1 MNTYRYTPEKIVEE
15 KLIFSIP
22 LYQRLFSWG
31 EEQVKGLLYDLKN
44 HFDPDLDNGTPYYLG
59 MLSCIKS
66 GNHYDLIDGQQRFTV
81 MILLAIVLRNYYEK
95 WNGFLDG
102 GKRLRFMSRTK
113 DNEYLTAVIN
123 RQVEILDP
131 NRKMED
137 GKKIIFD
144 FMASQFSSDD
154 MRESFAKSA
163 YTRMSFFFSE
173 LPLSYASN
181 PASLNKYFEAMNA
194 GGKGLEQ
201 HEILKV
207 KLMQGEENKVHL
219 TQIWNAVCDLNR
231 PVIKRN
237 EKDLEEGYRSKY
249 MQAIELC
256 RNHRFNEAFELC
268 ESSYD
273 TEDNNEIGDIEAKQQ
288 DFRQSFIE
296 TGERSFITFPEF
308 LMMVID
314 IYLNL
319 SGSYSFYRKE
329 LLKIYESHPIPDKQD
344 FYNQLLFY
352 RLLLDYYIVYKEGDE
367 NTNKYDIV
375 FKEGASAEALKQ
387 YQSMLYVSQSPF
399 YNWLKPV
406 LERLHNETV
415 RDTDELLLWIKEID
429 NSLHPLPRDVNEM
442 TYDNGI
448 DRYWF
453 WRLDYYLWERK
464 EDYFK
469 TEEEKQIVEEY
480 VFRANRSIEHLHPQ
494 HQENNDIW
502 GDDDIHSF
510 GNLAMIS
517 QSFNSQQS
525 DDPVTVKFARIK
537 DQAHNHTLQSIK
549 MYLMYLDAEKSP
561 LGWKVDIK
569 NKHQDKMYD
578 LLKKSYPDVSCSKNR
593 NMLSMQKY
601 IFNTDHYKGVAF
613 TGPYREALS
622 LDWFISH
629 YPIK

>member
-137 GKKIIFD
+137 GKKIVFD
-144 FMASQFSSDD
+144 FMVSQFSSDD

-207 KLMQGEENKVHL
+207 KLMRGEENKVHL

-502 GDDDIHSF
+502 SDDDIHSF

-578 LLKKSYPDVSCSKNR
+578 LLKKSYPDVSCSKHR
-593 NMLSMQKY
+593 NML
-601 IFNTDHYKGVAF
+601 
-613 TGPYREALS
+613 
-622 LDWFISH
+622 
-629 YPIK
+629 

>member
-144 FMASQFSSDD
+144 FMVSQFSSDD

-231 PVIKRN
+231 PVIKRS
-237 EKDLEEGYRSKY
+237 EKDLEEGYRSQY

-593 NMLSMQKY
+593 NML
-601 IFNTDHYKGVAF
+601 
-613 TGPYREALS
+613 
-622 LDWFISH
+622 
-629 YPIK
+629 

>member
-31 EEQVKGLLYDLKN
+31 DEQVKGLLYDLKN

-144 FMASQFSSDD
+144 FMVSQFSSDD

-578 LLKKSYPDVSCSKNR
+578 LLKKSYPDVSCCKNR
-593 NMLSMQKY
+593 NML
-601 IFNTDHYKGVAF
+601 
-613 TGPYREALS
+613 
-622 LDWFISH
+622 
-629 YPIK
+629 

>member
-144 FMASQFSSDD
+144 FMVSQFSSDD

-329 LLKIYESHPIPDKQD
+329 LLKIYEAHPIPDKQD

-442 TYDNGI
+442 TYDKGI

-502 GDDDIHSF
+502 GDDDIHSL

-593 NMLSMQKY
+593 NML
-601 IFNTDHYKGVAF
+601 
-613 TGPYREALS
+613 
-622 LDWFISH
+622 
-629 YPIK
+629 

>member
-131 NRKMED
+131 IRKMKD
-137 GKKIIFD
+137 RKKIIFD
-144 FMASQFSSDD
+144 FMVSQFSSDD

-593 NMLSMQKY
+593 NML
-601 IFNTDHYKGVAF
+601 
-613 TGPYREALS
+613 
-622 LDWFISH
+622 
-629 YPIK
+629 

>member
-131 NRKMED
+131 NRNMED

-144 FMASQFSSDD
+144 FMVSQFSSDD

-207 KLMQGEENKVHL
+207 KLMRGEENKVHL

-502 GDDDIHSF
+502 SDDDIHSF

-578 LLKKSYPDVSCSKNR
+578 LLKKSYPDVSCSKHR
-593 NMLSMQKY
+593 NML
-601 IFNTDHYKGVAF
+601 
-613 TGPYREALS
+613 
-622 LDWFISH
+622 
-629 YPIK
+629 

>member
-66 GNHYDLIDGQQRFTV
+66 SNHYDLIDGQQRFTV

-144 FMASQFSSDD
+144 FMVSQFSSDD

-329 LLKIYESHPIPDKQD
+329 LLKIYEAHPIPDKQD

-442 TYDNGI
+442 TYDKGI

-593 NMLSMQKY
+593 NML
-601 IFNTDHYKGVAF
+601 
-613 TGPYREALS
+613 
-622 LDWFISH
+622 
-629 YPIK
+629 

>member
-144 FMASQFSSDD
+144 FMVSQFSSDD

-442 TYDNGI
+442 TYDNSI

-593 NMLSMQKY
+593 NML
-601 IFNTDHYKGVAF
+601 
-613 TGPYREALS
+613 
-622 LDWFISH
+622 
-629 YPIK
+629 

>member
-144 FMASQFSSDD
+144 FMVSQFSSDD

-329 LLKIYESHPIPDKQD
+329 LLKIYEAHPIPDKQD

-442 TYDNGI
+442 TYDKGI

-453 WRLDYYLWERK
+453 WRLNYYLWERK

-593 NMLSMQKY
+593 NML
-601 IFNTDHYKGVAF
+601 
-613 TGPYREALS
+613 
-622 LDWFISH
+622 
-629 YPIK
+629 

>member
-144 FMASQFSSDD
+144 FMVSQFSSDD

-207 KLMQGEENKVHL
+207 KLMQSEENKVHL

-442 TYDNGI
+442 TYDNSI

-517 QSFNSQQS
+517 ESFNSQQS

-593 NMLSMQKY
+593 NML
-601 IFNTDHYKGVAF
+601 
-613 TGPYREALS
+613 
-622 LDWFISH
+622 
-629 YPIK
+629 

>member
-144 FMASQFSSDD
+144 FMVSQFSSDD

-442 TYDNGI
+442 TYDNSI

-517 QSFNSQQS
+517 ESFNSQQS

-549 MYLMYLDAEKSP
+549 MYLMYR
-561 LGWKVDIK
+561 
-569 NKHQDKMYD
+569 
-578 LLKKSYPDVSCSKNR
+578 C
-593 NMLSMQKY
+593 
-601 IFNTDHYKGVAF
+601 
-613 TGPYREALS
+613 RE
-622 LDWFISH
+622 ISFRMES
-629 YPIK
+629 

>member
-123 RQVEILDP
+123 RQVEFLDP

-144 FMASQFSSDD
+144 FMVSQFSSDD

-442 TYDNGI
+442 TYDNSI

-593 NMLSMQKY
+593 NML
-601 IFNTDHYKGVAF
+601 
-613 TGPYREALS
+613 
-622 LDWFISH
+622 
-629 YPIK
+629 

>member
-144 FMASQFSSDD
+144 FMVSQFSSDD

-329 LLKIYESHPIPDKQD
+329 LLKIYEAHPIQDKQD

-442 TYDNGI
+442 TYDKGI

-593 NMLSMQKY
+593 NML
-601 IFNTDHYKGVAF
+601 
-613 TGPYREALS
+613 
-622 LDWFISH
+622 
-629 YPIK
+629 

>member
-144 FMASQFSSDD
+144 FMVSQFSSDD

-207 KLMQGEENKVHL
+207 KLIQGEENKVHL

-329 LLKIYESHPIPDKQD
+329 LLKIYEAHPIPDKQD

-442 TYDNGI
+442 TYDKGI

-593 NMLSMQKY
+593 NML
-601 IFNTDHYKGVAF
+601 
-613 TGPYREALS
+613 
-622 LDWFISH
+622 
-629 YPIK
+629 

>member
-1 MNTYRYTPEKIVEE
+1 MNTYRYTPKKIVEE
-15 KLIFSIP
+15 KLYFTIP

-44 HFDPDLDNGTPYYLG
+44 HFDQNINNDTPYYLG

-66 GNHYDLIDGQQRFTV
+66 GNRYDLIDGQQRFTV
-81 MILLAIVLRNYYEK
+81 MTLLAIVLRNYYKE
-95 WNGFLDG
+95 WNFFLDD
-102 GKRLRFMSRTK
+102 GKRLRFISRTK
-113 DNEYLTAVIN
+113 DNEYLTALI
-123 RQVEILDP
+123 QGLAESFDP
-131 NRKMED
+131 NRKMEE
-137 GKKIIFD
+137 GKKVIFN

-154 MRESFAKSA
+154 MRETFAKNV
-163 YTRMSFFFSE
+163 YNRLSFFFSA
-173 LPLSYASN
+173 LPLSYANN

-207 KLMQGEENKVHL
+207 KLIQGEENKVLL
-219 TQIWNAVCDLNR
+219 TQIWNAVCDFNR
-231 PVIKRN
+231 PVIKRDEN
-237 EKDLEEGYRSKY
+237 DQEENYRSKY
-249 MQAIELC
+249 MQAIDLC
-256 RNHRFNEAFELC
+256 RNNRFNEAFDLC

-288 DFRQSFIE
+288 DFKQSFTE
-296 TGERSFITFPEF
+296 TIERSFITFPEF

-319 SGSYSFYRKE
+319 SGSYSFYRNE
-329 LLKIYESHPIPDKQD
+329 LLKIYDSHYIPKKKD

-367 NTNKYDIV
+367 SANKYDIL
-375 FKEGASAEALKQ
+375 FKEGSSAEALKQ

-399 YNWLKPV
+399 YNWLKPI

-415 RDTDELLLWIKEID
+415 RDTSELLLWIKEID
-429 NSLHPLPRDVNEM
+429 NSLHPLPKDVNEM
-442 TYDNGI
+442 TYNNGI

-469 TEEEKQIVEEY
+469 TEEERQIVEEY

-494 HQENNDIW
+494 HQENNNVWDK
-502 GDDDIHSF
+502 DDIHSF

-517 QSFNSQQS
+517 QSFNAQQS

-537 DQAHNHTLQSIK
+537 DQAHNHALQSIK

-561 LGWKVDIK
+561 LGWNVDIK
-569 NKHQDKMYD
+569 NKHQAKTYD
-578 LLKKSYPDVSCSKNR
+578 LLKESYSEG
-593 NMLSMQKY
+593 
-601 IFNTDHYKGVAF
+601 I
-613 TGPYREALS
+613 
-622 LDWFISH
+622 
-629 YPIK
+629 

>member
-1 MNTYRYTPEKIVEE
+1 MNTFRYTPEKIVEE
-15 KLIFSIP
+15 KLVFSIP

-593 NMLSMQKY
+593 NML
-601 IFNTDHYKGVAF
+601 
-613 TGPYREALS
+613 
-622 LDWFISH
+622 
-629 YPIK
+629 

>member
-144 FMASQFSSDD
+144 FMVSQFSSDD

-207 KLMQGEENKVHL
+207 KLMRGEENKVHL

-502 GDDDIHSF
+502 SDDDIHFF

-578 LLKKSYPDVSCSKNR
+578 LLKKSYPDVSCSKHR
-593 NMLSMQKY
+593 NML
-601 IFNTDHYKGVAF
+601 
-613 TGPYREALS
+613 
-622 LDWFISH
+622 
-629 YPIK
+629 

>member
-144 FMASQFSSDD
+144 FMVSQFSSDD

-415 RDTDELLLWIKEID
+415 QDTDELLLWIKEID

-578 LLKKSYPDVSCSKNR
+578 LLKKSYPDVSCCKNR
-593 NMLSMQKY
+593 NML
-601 IFNTDHYKGVAF
+601 
-613 TGPYREALS
+613 
-622 LDWFISH
+622 
-629 YPIK
+629 

>member
-144 FMASQFSSDD
+144 FIVSQFSSDD

-329 LLKIYESHPIPDKQD
+329 LLKIYEAHPIPDKQD

-442 TYDNGI
+442 TYDKGI

-502 GDDDIHSF
+502 GEDDIHSF

-593 NMLSMQKY
+593 NML
-601 IFNTDHYKGVAF
+601 
-613 TGPYREALS
+613 
-622 LDWFISH
+622 
-629 YPIK
+629 

>member
-144 FMASQFSSDD
+144 FMVSQFSSDD

-329 LLKIYESHPIPDKQD
+329 LLKIYEARPIPDKQD

-387 YQSMLYVSQSPF
+387 YQSKLYVSQSPF

-442 TYDNGI
+442 TYDKGI

-537 DQAHNHTLQSIK
+537 DQAHNQTLQSIK

-593 NMLSMQKY
+593 NML
-601 IFNTDHYKGVAF
+601 
-613 TGPYREALS
+613 
-622 LDWFISH
+622 
-629 YPIK
+629 

>member
-113 DNEYLTAVIN
+113 DNEYLTAVSN
-123 RQVEILDP
+123 RQIKILDP

-144 FMASQFSSDD
+144 FMLSQFSSDD

-569 NKHQDKMYD
+569 NKHQDKIYD
-578 LLKKSYPDVSCSKNR
+578 LLKKSYPDISCSKNR
-593 NMLSMQKY
+593 NM
-601 IFNTDHYKGVAF
+601 F
-613 TGPYREALS
+613 
-622 LDWFISH
+622 
-629 YPIK
+629 

>member
-95 WNGFLDG
+95 WNGFLDS

-144 FMASQFSSDD
+144 FMVSQFSSDD

-273 TEDNNEIGDIEAKQQ
+273 TEDNNEIGDMGAKQQ

-593 NMLSMQKY
+593 NML
-601 IFNTDHYKGVAF
+601 
-613 TGPYREALS
+613 
-622 LDWFISH
+622 
-629 YPIK
+629 

>member
-144 FMASQFSSDD
+144 FMVSQFSSDD

-207 KLMQGEENKVHL
+207 KLMRGEENKVHL

-406 LERLHNETV
+406 LERLHNKTV

-502 GDDDIHSF
+502 SDDDIHSF
-510 GNLAMIS
+510 GNLAIIS

-578 LLKKSYPDVSCSKNR
+578 LLKKSYPDVSCSKHR
-593 NMLSMQKY
+593 NML
-601 IFNTDHYKGVAF
+601 
-613 TGPYREALS
+613 
-622 LDWFISH
+622 
-629 YPIK
+629 

>member
-163 YTRMSFFFSE
+163 YTRMSFFFSK

-593 NMLSMQKY
+593 NML
-601 IFNTDHYKGVAF
+601 
-613 TGPYREALS
+613 
-622 LDWFISH
+622 
-629 YPIK
+629 

>member
-144 FMASQFSSDD
+144 FMVSQFSSDD

-273 TEDNNEIGDIEAKQQ
+273 NEDNNEIGDIEAKQQ
-288 DFRQSFIE
+288 DFRLSFIE

-329 LLKIYESHPIPDKQD
+329 LLKIYEAHPIPDKQD

-442 TYDNGI
+442 TYDKGI

-593 NMLSMQKY
+593 NML
-601 IFNTDHYKGVAF
+601 
-613 TGPYREALS
+613 
-622 LDWFISH
+622 
-629 YPIK
+629 

>member
-1 MNTYRYTPEKIVEE
+1 MNTYRYTPKKIVEE
-15 KLIFSIP
+15 KLYFTIP

-44 HFDPDLDNGTPYYLG
+44 HFDQNINNDTPYYLG

-66 GNHYDLIDGQQRFTV
+66 GNRYDLIDGQQRFTV
-81 MILLAIVLRNYYEK
+81 MTLLAIVLRNYYKE
-95 WNGFLDG
+95 WNFFLDD
-102 GKRLRFMSRTK
+102 GKRLRFISRTK
-113 DNEYLTAVIN
+113 DNEYLTALI
-123 RQVEILDP
+123 QGLAESFDP
-131 NRKMED
+131 NRKMEE
-137 GKKIIFD
+137 GKKVIFN

-154 MRESFAKSA
+154 MRETFAKNV
-163 YTRMSFFFSE
+163 YNRLSFFFSA
-173 LPLSYASN
+173 LPLSYANN

-207 KLMQGEENKVHL
+207 KLIQGEENKVLL
-219 TQIWNAVCDLNR
+219 TQIWNAVCDFNR
-231 PVIKRN
+231 PVIKRDEN
-237 EKDLEEGYRSKY
+237 DQEENYRSKY
-249 MQAIELC
+249 MQAIDLC
-256 RNHRFNEAFELC
+256 RNNRFNEAFDLC

-288 DFRQSFIE
+288 DFKQSFTE
-296 TGERSFITFPEF
+296 TIERSFITFPEF

-319 SGSYSFYRKE
+319 SGSYSFYRNE
-329 LLKIYESHPIPDKQD
+329 LLKIYDSHYIPDKKD

-367 NTNKYDIV
+367 SANKYDIL
-375 FKEGASAEALKQ
+375 FKEGSSAEALKQ

-399 YNWLKPV
+399 YNWLKPI

-415 RDTDELLLWIKEID
+415 RDTSELLLWIKEID
-429 NSLHPLPRDVNEM
+429 NSLHPLPKDVNEM
-442 TYDNGI
+442 TYNNGI

-469 TEEEKQIVEEY
+469 TEEERQIVEEY

-494 HQENNDIW
+494 HQENNNVWDK
-502 GDDDIHSF
+502 DDIHSF

-537 DQAHNHTLQSIK
+537 DQAHNHALQSIK

-561 LGWKVDIK
+561 LGWNVDIK
-569 NKHQDKMYD
+569 NKHQAKTYD
-578 LLKKSYPDVSCSKNR
+578 LLKESYSEG
-593 NMLSMQKY
+593 
-601 IFNTDHYKGVAF
+601 I
-613 TGPYREALS
+613 
-622 LDWFISH
+622 
-629 YPIK
+629 

>member
-144 FMASQFSSDD
+144 FMVSQFSSDD

-207 KLMQGEENKVHL
+207 KLMRGEENKVHL

-352 RLLLDYYIVYKEGDE
+352 RLLLDYYM
-367 NTNKYDIV
+367 
-375 FKEGASAEALKQ
+375 S
-387 YQSMLYVSQSPF
+387 
-399 YNWLKPV
+399 
-406 LERLHNETV
+406 
-415 RDTDELLLWIKEID
+415 IKKVTKI
-429 NSLHPLPRDVNEM
+429 
-442 TYDNGI
+442 
-448 DRYWF
+448 
-453 WRLDYYLWERK
+453 
-464 EDYFK
+464 
-469 TEEEKQIVEEY
+469 QI
-480 VFRANRSIEHLHPQ
+480 S
-494 HQENNDIW
+494 
-502 GDDDIHSF
+502 
-510 GNLAMIS
+510 MIS
-517 QSFNSQQS
+517 SSRKGHQQ
-525 DDPVTVKFARIK
+525 R
-537 DQAHNHTLQSIK
+537 
-549 MYLMYLDAEKSP
+549 
-561 LGWKVDIK
+561 
-569 NKHQDKMYD
+569 
-578 LLKKSYPDVSCSKNR
+578 R
-593 NMLSMQKY
+593 
-601 IFNTDHYKGVAF
+601 
-613 TGPYREALS
+613 
-622 LDWFISH
+622 
-629 YPIK
+629 